1 VESYGARNILT
12 ALDFKPKIEHLA
24 GYKSSCALSEA
35 SFPSTFSCFPHASPT
50 NTPRPLL
57 NRRFDTEKGF
67 GFIVPDDGTTDVFV
81 HQSAIKKE
89 GFRSLADG
97 EPVQYEVEKDERSGK
112 TKAVSVTGPGGEDV
126 KGAPFQQEDDD
137 GWYEN

>member
-1 VESYGARNILT
+1 MMRAFVFALFAAVASAFTPAARPFGVRCDT
-12 ALDFKPKIEHLA
+12 ALAVQTGVCKW
-24 GYKSSCALSEA
+24 
-35 SFPSTFSCFPHASPT
+35 
-50 NTPRPLL
+50 
-57 NRRFDTEKGF
+57 FDTEKGF